1 MAIVAVSRGSYAG
14 GKAVAEDLA
23 RKLNHTCISR
33 EVVLDAARDSGVDER
48 ELRATLE
55 EPPRFWEK
63 NPGRVPAHLNLVRAA
78 LLRRAQAGGLV
89 YHGFAGHLLLGGIS
103 HVLRARIIAGMDT
116 RIAALMKDSDM
127 NEKAASAHLR
137 KLDVQLA
144 KWTRFLY
151 GVEWQDS
158 TLYDV
163 VLNVDHISIDS
174 AVKTLAQMTSLPDF
188 QPTDES
194 RKAFDDLC
202 LGSFVWEALTKDKST
217 GTANIRVG
225 ADAGT
230 VFITGV
236 AANTRIVSAI
246 QDVAEQ
252 VPGVKTVDNQVGVGS
267 NWSW

>member
-1 MAIVAVSRGSYAG
+1 MAIVAVSRGSYTG
-14 GKAVAEDLA
+14 GIAVAEGLA
-23 RKLNHTCISR
+23 RELGHPCIRR
-33 EVVLDAARDSGVDER
+33 EVVLDAARDSGVDEK
-48 ELRATLE
+48 ELRSTLE

-63 NPGRVPAHLNLVRAA
+63 TPGRIPAHLNLVRAA

-89 YHGFAGHLLLGGIS
+89 YHGYAGHLLLGGIS
-103 HVLRARIIAGMDT
+103 HVLRVRIIAGT
-116 RIAALMKDSDM
+116 EVRVAALMKDFDM
-127 NEKAASAHLR
+127 NHKQAEAHLR

-151 GVEWQDS
+151 GVEWQDP

-163 VLNVDHISIDS
+163 VLNVDDISVDS
-174 AVKTLAQMTSLPDF
+174 AVKTLVQMTGLPDF

-202 LGSFVWEALTKDKST
+202 LSSFVWEALTKDDST

-246 QDVAEQ
+246 EDVAGQ
-252 VPGVKTVDNQVGVGS
+252 VDGVREVDNQVGVGS

>member
-1 MAIVAVSRGSYAG
+1 MAIVAVSRGSYTG
-14 GKAVAEDLA
+14 GIAVAENLA
-23 RKLNHTCISR
+23 RELGHPCVSR

-48 ELRATLE
+48 ELRSTLE

-63 NPGRVPAHLNLVRAA
+63 TPGRIPAHLNLVRAA
-78 LLRRAQAGGLV
+78 LLRRAQAGGIV
-89 YHGFAGHLLLGGIS
+89 YHGYAGHLLLGGIS
-103 HVLRARIIAGMDT
+103 HVLRARIIAGTDA
-116 RIAALMKDSDM
+116 RIAALMDDYQM
-127 NEKAASAHLR
+127 NRKEAAAHLR

-151 GVEWQDS
+151 GVEWQDP

-163 VLNVDHISIDS
+163 VLNLDHISVDG
-174 AVKTLAQMTSLPDF
+174 AVTMLEKMTRLPDF

-202 LGSFVWEALTKDKST
+202 LSSFVWEALTKDEET
-217 GTANIRVG
+217 GSANIRVG

-246 QDVAEQ
+246 QDVAGR
-252 VPGVKTVDNQVGVGS
+252 VDGVHEVDNQVGVGS